1 MVAVALG
8 LAAGCCFGWA
18 DFLGG
23 LASRRIGA
31 RTVVL
36 GGQALSL
43 ALLAVPLA
51 LIGDSIHGGAVVF
64 GGLAGV
70 AGTIGLLALFRAM
83 ELGTMGT
90 ASPIAALGA
99 AVPVVAGL
107 VAGERP
113 TVAAL
118 IGIPLALVGA
128 ALVCHSTSTRR
139 GIRHAFV
146 AAAGVGGFF
155 GLMGHAAEYGVGWSI
170 VAARTAALPI
180 AYVAAR
186 GFTQLR
192 RARAG
197 DLALVAAMA
206 ASEIAADT
214 AFVLAATH
222 GHVSVAAVL
231 ATLSPVTTVALAWA
245 ITREPV
251 TQYQGVGIGVALT
264 GAVFLTGAA

>member
-1 MVAVALG
+1 MVAVVLG

-23 LASRRIGA
+23 LASRRLGA
-31 RTVVL
+31 RAVVL

-43 ALLAVPLA
+43 VVLAVPLA
-51 LIGDSIHGGAVVF
+51 LTGPSIHGDALIF

-70 AGTIGLLALFRAM
+70 AGTVGLLALFRAM
-83 ELGTMGT
+83 ELGAMGT

-107 VAGERP
+107 AAGERP
-113 TVAAL
+113 AVAGL
-118 IGIPLALVGA
+118 IGIPLALAGA

-155 GLMGHAAEYGVGWSI
+155 GLMSHAAACGAGWSI
-170 VAARTAALPI
+170 VAARAAALPI
-180 AYVAAR
+180 AYIAAG

-206 ASEIAADT
+206 ATEIAADT
-214 AFVLAATH
+214 AFVLAATR
-222 GHVSVAAVL
+222 GDVSVASVL

-245 ITREPV
+245 IAREPV